1 MSDFTL
7 EHVSSYEPVV
17 AGATA
22 FPHLISP
29 VVWVN
34 ELELEIISA
43 IDIGYGEFLDDGMV
57 TGQYE
62 SNELWVSSLKYP
74 VIGSEGAIHDTD
86 IQPVAEIIMQPYIV
100 DLYYN
105 PPDVIFAGYIKGFS
119 GRSTYVQQISY
130 MRMLPEEPLSTQNE
144 VFGKDEYTYVGMFGN
159 NQMIT
164 QTASGS
170 IRPGSG
176 FVYPRKI

>member
-22 FPHLISP
+22 FPHLIST

-34 ELELEIISA
+34 EFELESISA
-43 IDIGYGEFLDDGMV
+43 IDIRYGELHSAV
-57 TGQYE
+57 
-62 SNELWVSSLKYP
+62 
-74 VIGSEGAIHDTD
+74 
-86 IQPVAEIIMQPYIV
+86 IQPVAEIIDYF
-100 DLYYN
+100 DLYN
-105 PPDVIFAGYIKGFS
+105 PPDVIFAGHIKGFS
-119 GRSTYVQQISY
+119 GRSTNVPQISY
-130 MRMLPEEPLSTQNE
+130 MRMLPEAPLYNNQNE
-144 VFGKDEYTYVGMFGN
+144 VFGEDEYTYVGMFGN
-159 NQMIT
+159 SQMIT
-164 QTASGS
+164 QTVSGS

>member
-17 AGATA
+17 AVTTA

-34 ELELEIISA
+34 ELELENTSA

-62 SNELWVSSLKYP
+62 SNELWVSSLKHP
-74 VIGSEGAIHDTD
+74 DIVPIIGPSAV
-86 IQPVAEIIMQPYIV
+86 IQPVAEMIMQPYIV

-105 PPDVIFAGYIKGFS
+105 PPDVIFAGHIKGFS
-119 GRSTYVQQISY
+119 GRSTNVPQISY
-130 MRMLPEEPLSTQNE
+130 MRMLPEEPLNNQGF
-144 VFGKDEYTYVGMFGN
+144 FGKDEYTYVGIFGN
-159 NQMIT
+159 SQMIT
-164 QTASGS
+164 QTVSGS

>member
-1 MSDFTL
+1 
-7 EHVSSYEPVV
+7 
-17 AGATA
+17 
-22 FPHLISP
+22 
-29 VVWVN
+29 
-34 ELELEIISA
+34 
-43 IDIGYGEFLDDGMV
+43 
-57 TGQYE
+57 
-62 SNELWVSSLKYP
+62 
-74 VIGSEGAIHDTD
+74 
-86 IQPVAEIIMQPYIV
+86 MQPYIV

-119 GRSTYVQQISY
+119 GRSTNVQQISY

-164 QTASGS
+164 QTVSGS

>member
-17 AGATA
+17 AVTTA

-29 VVWVN
+29 GVWVN
-34 ELELEIISA
+34 EFE
-43 IDIGYGEFLDDGMV
+43 D
-57 TGQYE
+57 
-62 SNELWVSSLKYP
+62 ELWVSSLKYP
-74 VIGSEGAIHDTD
+74 VIGPEGAIHDTG

-105 PPDVIFAGYIKGFS
+105 PPDVIFAGHINGFS
-119 GRSTYVQQISY
+119 GRSAYVQQISY
-130 MRMLPEEPLSTQNE
+130 MRMLPEDPLYTQNE
-144 VFGKDEYTYVGMFGN
+144 VFGKDEYTYVGIFGN
-159 NQMIT
+159 SQMIT
-164 QTASGS
+164 QTVSGS

>member
-17 AGATA
+17 AGTTA

-34 ELELEIISA
+34 EFELESISA
-43 IDIGYGEFLDDGMV
+43 INIGYGELLNDGMV

-74 VIGSEGAIHDTD
+74 DMIPIIGPSAV

-130 MRMLPEEPLSTQNE
+130 MRMLPEEPLYNQNE

-159 NQMIT
+159 NQITT
-164 QTASGS
+164 QTVSGS

>member
-22 FPHLISP
+22 FPHLIST

-34 ELELEIISA
+34 EFELESISA
-43 IDIGYGEFLDDGMV
+43 IDIRYGELLNDGMV
-57 TGQYE
+57 AGQYE
-62 SNELWVSSLKYP
+62 SNELWVSSLKHP
-74 VIGSEGAIHDTD
+74 DIVPIIGPSAV
-86 IQPVAEIIMQPYIV
+86 IQPVAEMIMQPYIV

-105 PPDVIFAGYIKGFS
+105 PPDVIFAGHIKGFS
-119 GRSTYVQQISY
+119 GRSTNVPQISY
-130 MRMLPEEPLSTQNE
+130 MRMLPEAPLYNNQNE
-144 VFGKDEYTYVGMFGN
+144 VFGEDEYTYVGMFGN
-159 NQMIT
+159 SQMIT
-164 QTASGS
+164 QTVSGS